1 MNDFLFGAL
10 AMASLV
16 AGLYFFKFWK
26 KTRDRFFLFFAC
38 SFFIEA
44 VHRGVLSFIETPE
57 DAPFAFPYLMRLST
71 FLLILFAIV
80 DKNRKT
86 LRSKNSSE

>member
-1 MNDFLFGAL
+1 MNELLFGAL
-10 AMASLV
+10 AMAALT

-44 VHRGVLSFIETPE
+44 VYRVILAFVETPE
-57 DAPFAFPYLMRLST
+57 NTPFAFPYLIRLST
-71 FLLILFAIV
+71 FSLILIAIV
-80 DKNRKT
+80 DKNRNASRPKP
-86 LRSKNSSE
+86 